1 MRKKNRPWNRSL
13 KEMKPNKIEISAWKS
28 AVQQI
33 NWKNH
38 VFTFRAS
45 CHFRNPRDSTLGSLV
60 SQRAFQPRLD
70 QSIFAVNLSMHGLV
84 ISFPRRSNRCLTSW
98 ETLVNFGQWTRPSR
112 VTRGAFPASAFAPR
126 WSSSAR
132 TTRPFSFSS
141 ALSFASLYLHLHLHL
156 HLHLNGKVRLAVAVL
171 EVRGDGARGESFCVA
186 RIKNIFMPFLF
197 IYFVFFLQKC
207 DRWKRYND
215 MKYEYYFRINYFF
228 RQQCD

>member
-1 MRKKNRPWNRSL
+1 
-13 KEMKPNKIEISAWKS
+13 MKPNKIEISAWKS

-112 VTRGAFPASAFAPR
+112 VTRGAFPASAFAPPMELLR
-126 WSSSAR
+126 TNNAAVLLLFGPLICISVFASASASTFAFEREGSAGGSGFGSAR
-132 TTRPFSFSS
+132 RWRTRRE
-141 ALSFASLYLHLHLHL
+141 LLCGQ
-156 HLHLNGKVRLAVAVL
+156 N
-171 EVRGDGARGESFCVA
+171 
-186 RIKNIFMPFLF
+186 
-197 IYFVFFLQKC
+197 
-207 DRWKRYND
+207 
-215 MKYEYYFRINYFF
+215 
-228 RQQCD
+228 